1 MTFDKLCNSILERA
15 FHGTPHDIVGSF
27 DMQKIG
33 TGEGNMAY
41 GWGAYTAESMEVAN
55 TYRKGLKHRDFINKV
70 RNAYDEGYDPQE
82 AEEALMNAGLD
93 EKEMALVKALQ
104 KEDWWGFDYPHQA
117 VNAAL
122 KEPDSF
128 EYGEETDNAIK
139 NFGNL
144 YEFNI
149 LADKEND
156 FLDWNKPL
164 SEQNENVQRKCEHAY
179 SDRYS
184 DSPLAPM
191 PFKDMRKNYGTE
203 PNGSYIYHSVGNDPK
218 DSSLRL
224 LKHGIKGIKY
234 LDQGSRGVGEGTYN
248 YVIFDPKI
256 IQIVAKNGEFVM
268 SGKKPEMVSI

>member
-1 MTFDKLCNSILERA
+1 MTFDQICNSILERV

-33 TGEGNMAY
+33 SGEGNMAY
-41 GWGAYTAESMEVAN
+41 GYGGYTAESMEVAN

-164 SEQNENVQRKCEHAY
+164 SEQSEKVKESLKNIISSASKSFPSLNLLQLNT
-179 SDRYS
+179 DNT
-184 DSPLAPM
+184 
-191 PFKDMRKNYGTE
+191 FKE
-203 PNGSYIYHSVGNDPK
+203 
-218 DSSLRL
+218 L
-224 LKHGIKGIKY
+224 
-234 LDQGSRGVGEGTYN
+234 
-248 YVIFDPKI
+248 IFTI
-256 IQIVAKNGEFVM
+256 MN
-268 SGKKPEMVSI
+268 KKLFC